1 MLDKIVQ
8 SPKAPSGVLT
18 AIMKDGRQLP
28 ADLIVVCIGARAN
41 MELVRGTP
49 VVTGRGILVDRGMRT
64 NVPGLYA
71 AGDCC
76 EGYEL
81 QSKEQRNIGLWANA
95 GYQGRTAG
103 ANMAGADESFDYTI
117 LHNISHFMGIDFL
130 GMGDIVHPQPGDRY
144 RRWQRGTLYIQAME
158 GADGTLKG
166 LNLLGG
172 AAVSGI
178 VKNHFM
184 KRLSAENV
192 QLDALSRCQL
202 KNAGFPQN
210 FIDYLGGMVYDGA

>member
-49 VVTGRGILVDRGMRT
+49 VATGRGILVDRGMRT

-76 EGYEL
+76 EGYKL

-95 GYQGRTAG
+95 GYQGRTAVRLYDP
-103 ANMAGADESFDYTI
+103 AQ
-117 LHNISHFMGIDFL
+117 H
-130 GMGDIVHPQPGDRY
+130 QP
-144 RRWQRGTLYIQAME
+144 LY
-158 GADGTLKG
+158 G
-166 LNLLGG
+166 
-172 AAVSGI
+172 
-178 VKNHFM
+178 H
-184 KRLSAENV
+184 
-192 QLDALSRCQL
+192 
-202 KNAGFPQN
+202 
-210 FIDYLGGMVYDGA
+210 